1 MEQNQMDELRIIM
14 VGTSGV
20 GKTSLLAAM
29 HEEFNKT
36 FKQANLE
43 IWPEE
48 TRTSMAIDECKLTLK
63 NIDPRLKKSVAPS
76 IPLERPWDD
85 EGFLF
90 GIGSGDKKFIKL
102 RFTDPSG
109 EYFKPGAKPEYKQ
122 YVEKQLNDCDAVI
135 IPVDATALME
145 TKTGKVKGTEIGTWH
160 EEINEPDRITA
171 LLKNAYENLQHP
183 RLVILAPVK
192 CESYMRNPRDAN
204 DLLDRVKMGYRELLE
219 FFKQESLIKNL
230 AVVVTPVQTIG
241 NVQFAYH
248 QVNEDGKTRFYYH
261 KTPIN
266 APYAPRYGEQPL
278 RYVLRFLLNVFA
290 ENKKKSL
297 EQQQENLAILERDL
311 GQKKEELETAEKQL
325 ERQKEKFEQRQEMW
339 WLFRSIAN
347 IFDDRESAF
356 YEAKYEYNNIEGEVQ
371 DTSKDVRENQAQ
383 VEATQAQIDAFNS
396 AIFTFALDC
405 KRDDG
410 FAILQGAARWLP
422 IPKN

>member
-1 MEQNQMDELRIIM
+1 MDELRIIM

-20 GKTSLLAAM
+20 GKTSLLTAM
-29 HEEFNKT
+29 HEEFDKT

-48 TRTSMAIDECKLTLK
+48 TITSIAIDECKSTLK
-63 NIDPRLKKSVAPS
+63 NIGRGYFKKNVASTNPQ
-76 IPLERPWDD
+76 ERPWDD
-85 EGFLF
+85 DGFLF
-90 GIGSGDKKFIKL
+90 DIGSGDKKFITL

-122 YVEKQLNDCDAVI
+122 YVEKQLNDCDAII

-145 TKTGKVKGTEIGTWH
+145 TKTGKVKDTEIGTWH
-160 EEINEPDRITA
+160 KEINEPDRITA

-192 CESYMRNPRDAN
+192 CESYMRTPRDAN
-204 DLLDRVKMGYRELLE
+204 DLLDHVKIGYRELLE
-219 FFKQESLIKNL
+219 FFKKESLIKNL
-230 AVVVTPVQTIG
+230 AVVVTPVETIG

-248 QVNEDGKTRFYYH
+248 KEEDGHTRFYYH

-266 APYAPRYGEQPL
+266 APYAPLYGEQPL
-278 RYVLRFLLNVFA
+278 RYVLRFLLNVSA
-290 ENKKKSL
+290 ENKKKFL
-297 EQQQENLAILERDL
+297 QKQQEYLTTLERDL
-311 GQKKEELETAEKQL
+311 GQKKKELETAQQDFAKQ
-325 ERQKEKFEQRQEMW
+325 QKKFEQRQARW

-347 IFDDRESAF
+347 IFDDRETPF
-356 YEAKYEYNNIEGEVQ
+356 NEAKDKFKNSEEKVQKGSESVIENI
-371 DTSKDVRENQAQ
+371 AQ

-405 KRDDG
+405 KRGNG
-410 FAILQGAARWLP
+410 FEILQGSARWLP